1 MVLDGPHLS
10 EKLGG
15 LYYQLLAGTAKLGI
29 LPWTLV
35 TLDASGIGDVLDPDA
50 EIMDVSHY
58 AVMLGRNLGIHVCQA
73 GTRALKPLN
82 CSLAMVR

>member
-10 EKLGG
+10 EELGG
-15 LYYQLLAGTAKLGI
+15 LYYQLLAGTAKLGV

-50 EIMDVSHY
+50 EIMDVSH
-58 AVMLGRNLGIHVCQA
+58 VCQA

-82 CSLAMVR
+82 CICSLAMVR